1 LVVKLQVGAFQVG
14 EGDKGEGLLLI
25 SMSLI
30 FKGIIQIG
38 MKENT
43 FKNKYSRQVSN
54 DDLSAKRPSSEEN
67 DKPGDTWVL

>member
-1 LVVKLQVGAFQVG
+1 MG